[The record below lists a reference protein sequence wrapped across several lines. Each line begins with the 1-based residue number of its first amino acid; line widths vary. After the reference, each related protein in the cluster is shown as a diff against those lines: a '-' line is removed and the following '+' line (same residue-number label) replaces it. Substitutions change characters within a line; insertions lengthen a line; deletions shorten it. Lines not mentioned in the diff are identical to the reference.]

1 MANVPAAQ
9 LRGFGRTAMKKLLV
23 LAAAA
28 ATIAIASTPS
38 RADAID
44 MSTITC
50 ENLMSMKQDE
60 VSFVLIWVQGY
71 MAGTNDDAS
80 MDPEVLTKWVNDR
93 VPFCRAKK
101 PPSVATA
108 VRAPA
113 EE

>member
-1 MANVPAAQ
+1 
-9 LRGFGRTAMKKLLV
+9 MKKLFV

-28 ATIAIASTPS
+28 ATLAVASTPS
-38 RADAID
+38 RADAVD

-71 MAGTNDDAS
+71 MAGTNDDS
-80 MDPEVLTKWVNDR
+80 TMDPEVLTKSVNDT
-93 VPFCRAKK
+93 VTYCQANKST
-101 PPSVATA
+101 SVVNAVKATA
-108 VRAPA
+108 

>member
-1 MANVPAAQ
+1 
-9 LRGFGRTAMKKLLV
+9 MKKLFA

-28 ATIAIASTPS
+28 ATLAIASAPS
-38 RADAID
+38 RADSVD

-71 MAGTNDDAS
+71 MAGTNDDSS
-80 MDPEVLTKWVNDR
+80 MDPEALSE
-93 VPFCRAKK
+93 
-101 PPSVATA
+101 SVTDTVTYCQENKSTSVMNAVKATA
-108 VRAPA
+108 

>member
-1 MANVPAAQ
+1 
-9 LRGFGRTAMKKLLV
+9 MKKLFA

-28 ATIAIASTPS
+28 ATLAIASTPS

-80 MDPEVLTKWVNDR
+80 MDPEVLGK
-93 VPFCRAKK
+93 
-101 PPSVATA
+101 SVTDTVAYCQENKA
-108 VRAPA
+108 SMV
-113 EE
+113 